1 MPATERFAQYGSH
14 LRGTKGAPL
23 TIGSVPRGAVGFLAA
38 GIASTQGGPLLLVT
52 SHPEEAYL
60 DCQQWLP
67 EEYTACLFPHIDTLP
82 FDYLPPSEEVVKYRL
97 RALEHL
103 LNEPSSTVV
112 IAPPEALVLPTLSLD
127 GLQLTARKYETG
139 AEVRRD
145 DVVRD
150 LVVAGYKPAAVVMRP
165 GEYVVRGGILDVYPL
180 AAASPVRLEWDGRTI
195 GEIRTFRVEDQVAR
209 TRRKEV
215 TLLPRSEFVLDSATL
230 SEALRRLG
238 ELDVSHLRDEV
249 ADEWR
254 SDCETLAQGIL
265 EDRMFRFAGY
275 LRGPYAKALPALHPE
290 LSIVVEG
297 SLERIMDR
305 VRRTMAEYEELA
317 EREMSHGEL
326 PVGFALGC
334 VSPELVHDLLA
345 ARMTHV
351 LDHGASVEGQQ
362 TVRSVGVTFAGTVE
376 DRIAALARE
385 ASVRHVLCIT
395 RQQHRVE
402 ELLEANGIAA
412 VEVDSLLE
420 VAGTHAGCSIY
431 EGEGS
436 EGFEALPDSLL
447 ICTDFELFG
456 RHVRPETI
464 VQLRGR
470 GHRRVETT
478 STRGE
483 ATAATGHAARE
494 AYTIT
499 FQPGDLVVHRDHGIA
514 KFIEMRHVEEL
525 GADHEYMVLEYADGD
540 LVFVPV
546 THIDRVDRY
555 VGGGGEHP
563 NLSRLGTKEW
573 ERTKTKARHHA
584 EEIARNL
591 MDVYARRE
599 MAEGHPFPPDSVWQQ
614 ELEDAFPYEETEDQ
628 LLVLSEIKQ
637 DMEATRPMDRLVCGD
652 VGFGKTELA
661 MRAAFK
667 AVSDG
672 YQVAVLVP
680 TTVLAQQHYRTF
692 TQRLRAFPVTIRQ
705 LSRLRSEQEMAET
718 VRAMRMGACDI
729 VIGTHRLL
737 QKDIAFKNLGL
748 VIIDEEQRF
757 GVLQKER
764 FKEFRVAVDV
774 LSLSATPI
782 PRTLHMSLAGLRDLS
797 VIRTPP
803 EDRQPIRTFVTADDD
818 DLVTEVIRRELGR
831 GGQVYY
837 LHNRVATIVQEA
849 KRVSALVPDAAVGV
863 AHGQMDE
870 TELAKVM
877 DAFMA
882 GDLNVLVCTTIIES
896 GLDIP
901 NVNTIII
908 QQANR
913 LGLAQLYQ
921 LRGRVGRSGR
931 RAYAYLLYPPH
942 TSLTEQADKRL
953 DAIEEMQDLGAGFSL
968 AMKDLEIRGAGN
980 LLGEEQHGEIAAVG
994 LELYNRL
1001 LRQSI
1006 HALKGEP
1013 QERELPATLRVS
1025 LPLDAHLPKM
1035 YITDDAVRLQCYH
1048 ELSECMSE
1056 AALERKLQE
1065 LRDRFGPVP
1074 VEVANLAYVLRVR
1087 LLAADLGVTGVSA
1100 EERAIVVQ
1108 LPQNHSLP
1116 HEAVARQFGRRAG
1129 TSPHRIWLTLPQGS
1143 AARPQR
1149 SDEEVDWQKDLV
1161 RLLMEL
1167 SRVGR
1172 IVQAQAEVRA

>member
-1 MPATERFAQYGSH
+1 MTDLFSRYSTH
-14 LRGTKGAPL
+14 LKPQQGGL
-23 TIGSVPRGAVGFLAA
+23 CTIGGVPRGAVGFLTA
-38 GIASTQGGPLLLVT
+38 GIASTLGGPLLLVT
-52 SHPEEAYL
+52 THPEEAYL

-67 EEYTACLFPHIDTLP
+67 EKYEACLFPQIDTLP
-82 FDYLPPSEEVVKYRL
+82 FDPLPPSEEVVKFRL
-97 RALEHL
+97 RALDRMMHSPET
-103 LNEPSSTVV
+103 TVL
-112 IAPPEALVLPTLSLD
+112 IAPPEALVLPTLGFE
-127 GLQLTARKYETG
+127 GLALVQRRYETG
-139 AEVRRD
+139 TDVRRD

-150 LVVAGYKPAAVVMRP
+150 LVISGYRPASVVMRP
-165 GEYVVRGGILDVYPL
+165 GEYAVRGGILDVFPL
-180 AAASPVRLEWDGRTI
+180 TSASPVRLEWDGRSI
-195 GEIRTFRVEDQVAR
+195 GEIRSFRVEDQVAR
-209 TRRKEV
+209 SRRKDIS
-215 TLLPRSEFVLDSATL
+215 LLPRGECVMEESTVH
-230 SEALRRLG
+230 EALRRLR
-238 ELDVSHLRDEV
+238 ELDISHLRDEV
-249 ADEWR
+249 AEEWR
-254 SDCETLAQGIL
+254 TDCNTLETGIL
-265 EDRMFRFAGY
+265 EDRMFRFSAY
-275 LRGPYAKALPALHPE
+275 LKGKYAKALPAIHPN
-290 LSIVVEG
+290 LGVIVEG
-297 SLERIMDR
+297 SLERIIERM
-305 VRRTMAEYEELA
+305 RRTIGEYEELA
-317 EREMSHGEL
+317 ERETSHGEL
-326 PVGFALGC
+326 PGGFELGC
-334 VSPELVHDLLA
+334 VAPELVFDLLS
-345 ARMTHV
+345 ARTSHV
-351 LDHGASVEGQQ
+351 LDHGASADGKEI
-362 TVRSVGVTFAGTVE
+362 VRGVAVTFAGSVE
-376 DRIAALARE
+376 DRIATLVLE
-385 ASVRHVLCIT
+385 ASHKHVLCIT
-395 RQQHRVE
+395 RQDHRVQ
-402 ELLEANGIAA
+402 ELLEANGISTTV
-412 VEVDSLLE
+412 VESLRDLQDRRS
-420 VAGTHAGCSIY
+420 GCSLY
-431 EGEGS
+431 EGECS
-436 EGFEALPDSLL
+436 EGFEALLENLL
-447 ICTDFELFG
+447 VCTDFELFG

-494 AYTIT
+494 AYTIA

-525 GADHEYMVLEYADGD
+525 GADHEYMVLEYADAD

-599 MAEGHPFPPDSVWQQ
+599 MADGHPFPPDSVWQH
-614 ELEDAFPYEETEDQ
+614 ELEESFPYEETEDQ

-661 MRAAFK
+661 IRAAFK

-705 LSRLRSEQEMAET
+705 LSRLRSELEMKET
-718 VRAMRMGACDI
+718 VRAMKMGTCDI

-748 VIIDEEQRF
+748 VILDEEQRF

-849 KRVSALVPDAAVGV
+849 KRVSTLVPDATVGV

-870 TELAKVM
+870 EELAKVM

-882 GDLNVLVCTTIIES
+882 GELNVLVCTTIIES

-953 DAIEEMQDLGAGFSL
+953 DAIEEMQDLGSGFSL

-1006 HALKGEP
+1006 HTLKGEP

-1025 LPLDAHLPKM
+1025 LPLDAHLPKS
-1035 YITDDAVRLQCYH
+1035 YIADDAVRLQCYH

-1056 AALERKLQE
+1056 PALERKQQE

-1074 VEVANLAYVLRVR
+1074 VEVTNLLYVLRVR
-1087 LLAADLGVTGVSA
+1087 LLAADLGITGIAA
-1100 EERAIVVQ
+1100 EERTIVVQ
-1108 LPQNHSLP
+1108 LPPHHSLP
-1116 HEAVARQFGRRAG
+1116 HEIVARQFGRHAG
-1129 TSPHRIWLTLPQGS
+1129 TSPHRIWLTLPSGTATKPS
-1143 AARPQR
+1143 K
-1149 SDEEVDWQKDLV
+1149 SDEEVAWQRDLI
-1161 RLLMEL
+1161 RLLREL
-1167 SRVGR
+1167 ARVGR
-1172 IVQAQAEVRA
+1172 LQQQSHEEVHA